1 MIQLLENG
9 LKPIV
14 IFDGL
19 LNDMKIRHHD
29 AHQKKVKQISDALVT
44 KIINVNYLFKG

>member
-1 MIQLLENG
+1 MLFLLKNG

-19 LNDMKIRHHD
+19 LNEMKTRHLD
-29 AHQKKVKQISDALVT
+29 VKTNKISKKLSDELVT
-44 KIINVNYLFKG
+44 KIKNVS